1 MSADA
6 PMTGVRG
13 FLIDAPEY
21 GGLRS
26 WPDGALVID
35 DGCIAEIGDYS
46 DLSKRPRAQP
56 IRWLHSDRV
65 AVFPGLID
73 IHSHVPQYPAVA
85 RGTNELLP
93 WLQQY
98 IFPLERE
105 FTGGRARREAGAFFA
120 ELARQGTT
128 TAMLYTAIFEDSCE
142 AAFQAAAQS
151 GLRVIMGKMMMD
163 LGSYGKLEPTQIVS
177 VSLHESER
185 LCKTWHGGA
194 GGLLEY
200 AVSPRFAIA
209 CSEEMMRAAAAL
221 ATKYGTYIQTHLAEN
236 AGGIELVRQMRPS
249 ARGYTDGYHGRRT
262 LPPPTLL
269 RPH

>member
-73 IHSHVPQYPAVA
+73 IHSHVPQYPAAA
-85 RGTNELLP
+85 RGTSALLP

-105 FTGGRARREAGAFFA
+105 FTGGRAG
-120 ELARQGTT
+120 
-128 TAMLYTAIFEDSCE
+128 
-142 AAFQAAAQS
+142 
-151 GLRVIMGKMMMD
+151 RV
-163 LGSYGKLEPTQIVS
+163 
-177 VSLHESER
+177 
-185 LCKTWHGGA
+185 
-194 GGLLEY
+194 
-200 AVSPRFAIA
+200 
-209 CSEEMMRAAAAL
+209 AAAAFGQH
-221 ATKYGTYIQTHLAEN
+221 APGRPTPRPRSTP
-236 AGGIELVRQMRPS
+236 PS
-249 ARGYTDGYHGRRT
+249 AAAPAA
-262 LPPPTLL
+262 PPPTGAP
-269 RPH
+269 RPLTHMQCATSAH